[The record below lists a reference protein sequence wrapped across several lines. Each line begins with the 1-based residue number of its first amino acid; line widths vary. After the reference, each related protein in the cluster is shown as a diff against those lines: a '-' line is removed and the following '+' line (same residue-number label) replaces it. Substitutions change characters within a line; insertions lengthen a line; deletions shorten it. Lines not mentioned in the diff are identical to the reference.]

1 MEMTE
6 TGGIMS
12 GSVSGLRKRR
22 KCIWAS
28 SVMAGLVALVI
39 IVATIKTRSGSRTI
53 MIENIETNTFILFRH
68 HIQSVAEALVREDRQ
83 ISDQSSSEGDDN
95 RRKITFQDY
104 LYYKFYPESYNGTW
118 YSDHEIK
125 YLGSVS
131 VDELLKVILNLSH
144 CRTGA

>member
-22 KCIWAS
+22 KCLWAS